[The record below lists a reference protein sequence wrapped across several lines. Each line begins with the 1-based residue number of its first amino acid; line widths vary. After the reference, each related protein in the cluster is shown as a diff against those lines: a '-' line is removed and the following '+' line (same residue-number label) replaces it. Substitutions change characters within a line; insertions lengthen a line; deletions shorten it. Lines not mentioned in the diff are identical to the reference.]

1 MGMKWQHR
9 RCEACESEFSPV
21 REAQI
26 HCSPR
31 CRNRLKVRC
40 HRSGYMVRP
49 PTTIQ
54 EKRLHAVL
62 PPSEGLTESP
72 TPYFNPHGP
81 TPGTLQGDD
90 HPLTYD
96 ANGYPE
102 LTACLDR
109 RPKPALAEAA

>member
-9 RCEACESEFSPV
+9 RCEACESELSPV

-72 TPYFNPHGP
+72 APYFNPLGQCRERCKVTTTHLPMTP
-81 TPGTLQGDD
+81 TGIQS
-90 HPLTYD
+90 
-96 ANGYPE
+96 
-102 LTACLDR
+102 
-109 RPKPALAEAA
+109 